1 MVETASVDNDQ
12 LGFNAA
18 SATVPEGFVPCV
30 LQAGLGQ
37 LYAWDGAVAGGRAR
51 DVPSIE
57 EVVDAV
63 AGEDVL
69 DAFVGRIE
77 SRPVK
82 ELLRSA
88 GDSAAQL
95 ALIAAVGLHAL
106 IRIDLS
112 GGGGGPSAAGDV
124 RSLLTMHQATTLG
137 RSWRVDF
144 GGDDA
149 IQGHAVEVGS
159 THSPQP
165 FRISV
170 AKPDSRPA
178 DPPADADLQAA
189 LRWAFATSPLGVEGL
204 STAAVHFKSVLARD
218 FDSTEP
224 WHQQFHPI
232 AVVVGLLLY
241 LAGFGGRSGSR
252 VAPRYLDIA
261 CWTFGAKAHGQVTL
275 NRRDIVDLQ
284 HGGDPSRAASVRLQE
299 RLRVVVGEGSPHG
312 LIIWF
317 RSLLRWHGTDGEELG
332 TAPATHGLGVS
343 ITAVHK
349 HTGRGV
355 FVWPRICNTAR
366 HFGGASK
373 PLTICVLMVC
383 VVTPTPAVSV
393 CRQRRHC
400 CSSPQGRHGDTLSI
414 WRHPVCGVWRD
425 RALVAGESARRL
437 ASPCVTI

>member
-1 MVETASVDNDQ
+1 MVETVSVDNDQ

-18 SATVPEGFVPCV
+18 NATVLEGFVPCV
-30 LQAGLGQ
+30 LHAGLGQ
-37 LYAWDGAVAGGRAR
+37 LLAWDGAVTGGRAR
-51 DVPSIE
+51 DVPSMQ

-63 AGEDVL
+63 ARGDLL

-77 SRPVK
+77 SRPVR

-95 ALIAAVGLHAL
+95 AFIAAVGLHAL
-106 IRIDLS
+106 IRIDLP
-112 GGGGGPSAAGDV
+112 GAAGDV

-159 THSPQP
+159 KHSPQP

-178 DPPADADLQAA
+178 APRPDPPADADLQSA

-224 WHQQFHPI
+224 WHQQFHPM

-241 LAGFGGRSGSR
+241 LAGFGGQSGSR
-252 VAPRYLDIA
+252 LAPRYLDIA
-261 CWTFGAKAHGQVTL
+261 CWTFAAKSHGQVAL
-275 NRRDIVDLQ
+275 DRRDIVDLQ
-284 HGGDPSRAASVRLQE
+284 HGGGPSRAASVRLQG
-299 RLRVVVGEGSPHG
+299 RLRIVVGEDSPHG

-317 RSLLRWHGTDGEELG
+317 RSLLLLHGTHGDELG

-366 HFGGASK
+366 HFGGTSK
-373 PLTICVLMVC
+373 LLTVCVLMLC
-383 VVTPTPAVSV
+383 MVTPTPAVSV
-393 CRQRRHC
+393 CRQRGHC
-400 CSSPQGRHGDTLSI
+400 CSSPHG
-414 WRHPVCGVWRD
+414 
-425 RALVAGESARRL
+425 
-437 ASPCVTI
+437 